1 MTATTIDGQ
10 PLDEE
15 QQNDRFTEL
24 LRRLSHQ
31 SVVKHFDAYA
41 DVDWDHPDNAIDP
54 RDPRWELDS
63 GSGLAGT
70 DWYRSLPAETRA
82 RIGLHGITSNMKAG
96 LQFENV
102 LKRGL
107 LEYAFGLPDCSPE
120 FRYVYHEV
128 IEEAQHS
135 LMFQEFVNRT
145 GLETPGLP
153 WELRLG
159 SRNVVG
165 LARRFPALFFVFV
178 LGGEDPIDHVQR
190 TVLRSDKEIH
200 PLLERIM
207 RIHVTEEARHL
218 SFARSYLRANVPKL
232 PAWRRRALAIQAPV
246 ILATEASVMLRPPR
260 HLVRTY
266 GVPDAVLRD
275 AYGPGSQNRQDAKD
289 SLRKVRNLLVELGLV
304 APAAKRLWQ
313 RLGIWDEA

>member
-1 MTATTIDGQ
+1 
-10 PLDEE
+10 
-15 QQNDRFTEL
+15 
-24 LRRLSHQ
+24 
-31 SVVKHFDAYA
+31 
-41 DVDWDHPDNAIDP
+41 
-54 RDPRWELDS
+54 
-63 GSGLAGT
+63 
-70 DWYRSLPAETRA
+70 
-82 RIGLHGITSNMKAG
+82 
-96 LQFENV
+96 
-102 LKRGL
+102 
-107 LEYAFGLPDCSPE
+107 
-120 FRYVYHEV
+120 
-128 IEEAQHS
+128 
-135 LMFQEFVNRT
+135 MFQEFVNRT

-159 SRNVVG
+159 SRHVVG

-218 SFARSYLRANVPKL
+218 SFARSYLRTNVPKL
-232 PAWRRRALAIQAPV
+232 PAWRRRAMAMQAPL

-266 GVPDAVLRD
+266 GVPDVVLRQ
-275 AYGPGSQNRQDAKD
+275 AYGPGSPSRQDAKD

-304 APAAKRLWQ
+304 TPAAKRLWR
-313 RLGIWDEA
+313 RLGIWDDA